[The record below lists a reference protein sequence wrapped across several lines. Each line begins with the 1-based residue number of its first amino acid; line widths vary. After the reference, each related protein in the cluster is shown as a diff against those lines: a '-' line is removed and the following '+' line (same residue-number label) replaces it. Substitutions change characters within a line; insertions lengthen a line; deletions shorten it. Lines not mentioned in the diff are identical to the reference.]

1 MISATSDLLTSA
13 LGKHH
18 RFSYSMED
26 IFCMNK
32 TRITGLAE
40 HHIDDFLA

>member
-18 RFSYSMED
+18 RFPYNMED

-40 HHIDDFLA
+40 HHIEHLLT